1 MDTSSHRRPYR
12 HRVLRNPLRAFTL
25 VELLVVISIIAVVI
39 GIVLPVLGS
48 ARETTRRVTCL
59 SQQKQ
64 LGVGFH
70 AFAAENKGELP
81 YGYERIGFGSRYA
94 QRAITWDDALHPYL
108 NSSLTVDEQRAGLL
122 DARKA
127 LDVLICPSD
136 PTADQPRTF
145 AGVTGA
151 ARSYSVV
158 GNGSMAFDA
167 DHVFDWRN
175 ANALAG
181 RDRRS
186 LEDAAMSDHSGTIML
201 TEATMQSESLTG
213 GFIFTDYHNTQG
225 AALWSILTSP
235 VAQATDSA
243 LGSFYAD
250 HHALAHSDDRDRPVF
265 NYLFLDGHAQSLAFR
280 DTGVDDT
287 WLAGWGTAWT
297 YAPEG
302 MWSVRSGD

>member
-1 MDTSSHRRPYR
+1 MDTSANLRSHRR
-12 HRVLRNPLRAFTL
+12 HVLRNPLRAFTL
-25 VELLVVISIIAVVI
+25 VELLVVVSIIAVVI

-48 ARETTRRVTCL
+48 ARETTRRVACL

-64 LGVGFH
+64 IGVGFH

-81 YGYERIGFGSRYA
+81 YGYERIGYGLKYA
-94 QRAITWDDALHPYL
+94 QRALSWDDALHPYL
-108 NSSLTVDEQRAGLL
+108 NGTATRDEQRAGLL

-127 LDVLICPSD
+127 LDVLICPAD
-136 PTADQPRTF
+136 PTADQARTH

-151 ARSYSVV
+151 ARSYGVV
-158 GNGSMAFDA
+158 GNASMAFDA
-167 DHVFDWRN
+167 NHVFDWRN

-186 LEDAAMSDHSGTIML
+186 LEDAGMTDHGGTIML
-201 TEATMQSESLTG
+201 TEATMQNASLTG
-213 GFIFTDYHNTQG
+213 GFAFTDYHNTQG
-225 AALWSILTSP
+225 AAMWSILTSP

-243 LGSFYAD
+243 VGSFYAD
-250 HHALAHSDDRDRPVF
+250 HHALAHSNDRDRPAF
-265 NYLFLDGHAQSLAFR
+265 NYLFLDGHAESLAFR

-287 WLAGWGTAWT
+287 WLAGWSTAWT

-302 MWSVRSGD
+302 MWSVRDGD